1 MLLQISESRYKQYVA
16 FTQMSAAPSAF
27 LYIVRCAGMLIYD
40 KILLCFLIKCF
51 SMLCDKQKNI
61 KNLKVS
67 LFLGSYHIFVK
78 QSQGAITE
86 RLRSFSMHD
95 LRAIQG
101 EEPVGQR
108 PYQTLP
114 EAKRRSKQASEP
126 AGMLYVLEY
135 ARVFHKWARVQGGYC
150 RIPGSGD
157 RAHLVID
164 TIFVRTES
172 CVASADLRL
181 SIQVRLSS
189 TSRSCLY
196 LPSIRNVGVSDHTQ
210 QNLLFLNIYLGLI
223 ILWVVFLF
231 SRQGVIG
238 LLRLTMNFLVL
249 LHLTSQVV
257 GSGVQHHI

>member
-1 MLLQISESRYKQYVA
+1 MLLQISESRYQQYVA

-27 LYIVRCAGMLIYD
+27 LYIVKCAGMLIYD

-67 LFLGSYHIFVK
+67 FFLGSYHIFVK

-95 LRAIQG
+95 LRTIQG

-126 AGMLYVLEY
+126 AGMLMCWNMQGSFINGLGFRVATIEY
-135 ARVFHKWARVQGGYC
+135 MCPETKLTWLL
-150 RIPGSGD
+150 I
-157 RAHLVID
+157 
-164 TIFVRTES
+164 
-172 CVASADLRL
+172 
-181 SIQVRLSS
+181 
-189 TSRSCLY
+189 
-196 LPSIRNVGVSDHTQ
+196 
-210 QNLLFLNIYLGLI
+210 LFLSGQSLVQPLLASG
-223 ILWVVFLF
+223 FLH
-231 SRQGVIG
+231 R
-238 LLRLTMNFLVL
+238 
-249 LHLTSQVV
+249 
-257 GSGVQHHI
+257 

>member
-16 FTQMSAAPSAF
+16 FTQMSAAPSAL

-126 AGMLYVLEY
+126 AGMLMCWNMQGSFINGLGFKVATVEY
-135 ARVFHKWARVQGGYC
+135 LGPETELTWLLIPFLSGQSLVQ
-150 RIPGSGD
+150 PLLASGF
-157 RAHLVID
+157 LY
-164 TIFVRTES
+164 
-172 CVASADLRL
+172 
-181 SIQVRLSS
+181 RLSS

-196 LPSIRNVGVSDHTQ
+196 LPSVRTIGVSDHTQ

-238 LLRLTMNFLVL
+238 LLRLTMNFLIL
-249 LHLTSQVV
+249 LHLTSQVL